1 MYRAKNT
8 TELFLQ
14 ILDSIKKGENM
25 DDNKEKEN
33 PTKKLQN
40 LVKKRDV
47 PIIVFKQNSNNYLS
61 RKSSKSGFS
70 GNGYS
75 SDFEE

>member
-1 MYRAKNT
+1 
-8 TELFLQ
+8 
-14 ILDSIKKGENM
+14 M

-61 RKSSKSGFS
+61 RKSNKSGFS

>member
-1 MYRAKNT
+1 
-8 TELFLQ
+8 
-14 ILDSIKKGENM
+14 M

-40 LVKKRDV
+40 LVKKRDL